1 MHKVILV
8 TGAAQRIG
16 REISKVFADD
26 NWNVIIHYNN
36 SAEAALELAKEL
48 NQNREGS
55 AAVIQANLDKDQDI
69 ERLINEAIAS
79 YGQIDALVNNASSFY
94 ATPLSDISNEN
105 WDNLMGSNLK
115 GPLFI
120 SRGLAHLLEEASG
133 SIVNIT
139 DINIEKGMAGFS
151 IYSAAKGGLQ
161 AITKVLAKEL
171 APKIKVNA
179 IAPGAILEPPGKSWS
194 EEELNNIL
202 KKIPLNR
209 IGNESD
215 IAHAVK
221 FLVDSRYI
229 TGQTIKVDG
238 GRSLA

>member
-16 REISKVFADD
+16 KEISKVFADD

-36 SAEAALELAKEL
+36 SADAALELAKEL
-48 NQNREGS
+48 NHNREGS
-55 AAVIQANLDKDQDI
+55 AAIVQANLDKDQDI
-69 ERLINEAIAS
+69 ERLINEASAS
-79 YGQIDALVNNASSFY
+79 YGQIDALINNASSFY

-120 SRGLAHLLEEASG
+120 SRGLAHLLEESSG

-139 DINIEKGMAGFS
+139 DINIDKGMAGFS

-161 AITKVLAKEL
+161 GITKVLAKE
-171 APKIKVNA
+171 
-179 IAPGAILEPPGKSWS
+179 
-194 EEELNNIL
+194 
-202 KKIPLNR
+202 
-209 IGNESD
+209 
-215 IAHAVK
+215 
-221 FLVDSRYI
+221 
-229 TGQTIKVDG
+229 
-238 GRSLA
+238 

>member
-16 REISKVFADD
+16 KEISKVFADD

-36 SAEAALELAKEL
+36 SADAALELAKEL
-48 NQNREGS
+48 NHNREGS
-55 AAVIQANLDKDQDI
+55 AAIVQANLDKDQDI
-69 ERLINEAIAS
+69 ERLSNEASAS
-79 YGQIDALVNNASSFY
+79 YGQIDALINNASSFY

-120 SRGLAHLLEEASG
+120 SRGLAHLLEESSG

-139 DINIEKGMAGFS
+139 DINIDKGMAGFS

-161 AITKVLAKEL
+161 AITKALANAL
-171 APKIKVNA
+171 APKIKVHA
-179 IAPGAILEPPGKSWS
+179 IAPGALLEHPGQSWT
-194 EEELNNIL
+194 EDELNNIL
-202 KKIPLNR
+202 KKLP
-209 IGNESD
+209 
-215 IAHAVK
+215 
-221 FLVDSRYI
+221 
-229 TGQTIKVDG
+229 
-238 GRSLA
+238 